1 MEDALRFLYVD
12 QTRRGG
18 RSKDRSSTRTR
29 GRGTRRGLVER
40 RSTPTRRP
48 GTDANDKQQ
57 QCEWQTTRRK
67 GRFAMMLRRGTDPL
81 GPRHA
86 PLRLVPRA
94 TCTLSSFLPSF
105 LPSTTRILR
114 IACTFIRRHRTCVSR
129 LRPSSSS
136 SSSSRNPRTGLVSG
150 SIGRDVR
157 FRKERLDRDER
168 KAKRE
173 RGEDVATTHMTL
185 MRVASAMATAK
196 GAAWMAAAM
205 LWMAFVVHGR
215 VGRCLARN
223 RWVRRRSK
231 EGPKDA
237 KRR

>member
-1 MEDALRFLYVD
+1 MEDALRFPYVD

-18 RSKDRSSTRTR
+18 RSKDRLSTRTR
-29 GRGTRRGLVER
+29 GRATRRGLVER
-40 RSTPTRRP
+40 RSTPRRRP

-57 QCEWQTTRRK
+57 CEWQTTCRK

-86 PLRLVPRA
+86 PPRLVRRA
-94 TCTLSSFLPSF
+94 TCTFSCFLPSF
-105 LPSTTRILR
+105 LPSFHD
-114 IACTFIRRHRTCVSR
+114 A
-129 LRPSSSS
+129 RPSHRVHVHSTPSHVGVATSTVVVGVVVSESSNR
-136 SSSSRNPRTGLVSG
+136 SRFGFD
-150 SIGRDVR
+150 GRDVR

-168 KAKRE
+168 KAKGE
-173 RGEDVATTHMTL
+173 RGEDVATSHMTH

-196 GAAWMAAAM
+196 GAAWMAAAV

>member
-1 MEDALRFLYVD
+1 MEDALRFPYVD

-18 RSKDRSSTRTR
+18 RSKDRLSTRTR
-29 GRGTRRGLVER
+29 GKGTRRGLVER

-57 QCEWQTTRRK
+57 CEWQTTCRK

-86 PLRLVPRA
+86 PPRLVRRA
-94 TCTLSSFLPSF
+94 TCTFSCFLPCF

-114 IACTFIRRHRTCVSR
+114 TTCAFTRRHCTWVSR

-168 KAKRE
+168 KAKGE
-173 RGEDVATTHMTL
+173 RGEDVATSHMTH

-196 GAAWMAAAM
+196 GAAWMAAAV
-205 LWMAFVVHGR
+205 LWMAFVVHGSE
-215 VGRCLARN
+215 GRCLARN